1 LQKLLYKKFRYKKMT
16 ATTPQ
21 VDVYKISKAFEKIS
35 KGFKG
40 KHLDELNLITQQE
53 FSKIVPSETSEV
65 YIGSGYSPDDK
76 RLSLSVYVTN
86 PKQNPTK
93 EDLGFDKFMFE
104 LLVRADISQFP
115 VLMKCLTMMQPN
127 SSDSYFIDGI
137 PTFYDKNLNEYY
149 IHLIIA
155 KE

>member
-1 LQKLLYKKFRYKKMT
+1 MT

-40 KHLDELNLITQQE
+40 KHLDELNLIAEQE
-53 FSKIVPSETSEV
+53 FSKIVPSENSEV
-65 YIGSGYSPDDK
+65 FIAGGYSPDDQT
-76 RLSLSVYVTN
+76 LGLNVYVSN

-93 EDLGFDKFMFE
+93 EELRFEKFMFE
-104 LLVRADISQFP
+104 LLVRADISKLP
-115 VLMKCLTMMQPN
+115 ALMASLNMMKPEG
-127 SSDSYFIDGI
+127 SDNYLIDGI
-137 PTFYDKNLNEYY
+137 PVHFNRELNDYY
-149 IHLIIA
+149 MHFVIK

>member
-1 LQKLLYKKFRYKKMT
+1 MT

-40 KHLDELNLITQQE
+40 KHLDELNLIAEQE
-53 FSKIVPSETSEV
+53 FSKIVPSENSEV
-65 YIGSGYSPDDK
+65 FIAGGYSPDDQT
-76 RLSLSVYVTN
+76 LGLNVYVSN

-93 EDLGFDKFMFE
+93 EELRFEKFMYE
-104 LLVRADISQFP
+104 LLVRADISKLP
-115 VLMKCLTMMQPN
+115 ALMASLNMMKPEG
-127 SSDSYFIDGI
+127 SDNYLIDGI
-137 PTFYDKNLNEYY
+137 PVHFNRELNDYY
-149 IHLIIA
+149 MHFVIK